1 MASSDSPAP
10 PRDHPFLVLVTSH
23 WLSLLGVGLAATA
36 LISWL
41 FVLPLQI
48 RGHVDNP
55 YIGIVVFMIIPIVF
69 VAGLAMIPAGVFLA
83 RKRARQR
90 LQEQIVDSKAAL
102 RRLLVFLG
110 VVTAVNVVVGTQATY
125 RAVEHM
131 ETVQFCGQSCH
142 VMTPE
147 FRSHAVSP
155 HARVTCVECHVGE
168 GARGWVASSPST
180 SGRRAAAARSRSPR
194 AGSPRRS
201 SG

>member
-83 RKRARQR
+83 RKRARQK
-90 LQEQIVDSKAAL
+90 LQEQIVD
-102 RRLLVFLG
+102 
-110 VVTAVNVVVGTQATY
+110 
-125 RAVEHM
+125 
-131 ETVQFCGQSCH
+131 
-142 VMTPE
+142 
-147 FRSHAVSP
+147 
-155 HARVTCVECHVGE
+155 
-168 GARGWVASSPST
+168 
-180 SGRRAAAARSRSPR
+180 
-194 AGSPRRS
+194 
-201 SG
+201 